1 MAGEE
6 RNLPLFPLNMVLF
19 PNASLPL
26 QIFEERYKQMLEDCL
41 QADSRFGVILIKAG
55 AEVGEP
61 AIPYSIGT
69 MAHIIQVHEARG
81 GRRFISAMG
90 ERRFRIKEITQ
101 YRPYISAQIE
111 VIEDEGDEWLPH
123 SEMDSIRRAVKQ
135 YVQLVI
141 GLKGGWTNE
150 PVLSEDPVTLSYY
163 IAGLMEIGLPE
174 KQTLLEESSTSR
186 RLEAELDLLRRELEP
201 LKKRVSNELRK
212 RFSRH

>member
-6 RNLPLFPLNMVLF
+6 RNLPLFPLNTVLF

-55 AEVGEP
+55 SEVGEP
-61 AIPYSIGT
+61 AIPHSMGT
-69 MAHIIQVHEARG
+69 VAHIIQVHEVSG
-81 GRRFISAMG
+81 GRRFISALG

-101 YRPYISAQIE
+101 YSPYMSAQVE
-111 VIEDEGDEWLPH
+111 VIEDEGDVWLPH
-123 SEMDSIRRAVKQ
+123 SEMDSIHRAVTE
-135 YVQLVI
+135 YVRLI
-141 GLKGGWTNE
+141 MGLKGGWINHPHLAT
-150 PVLSEDPVTLSYY
+150 DPVALSYY
-163 IAGLMEIGLPE
+163 IAGLIEVRLSE
-174 KQTLLEESSTSR
+174 KQTLLEESSASK
-186 RLEAELDLLRRELEP
+186 RLEAELDLLRREVEP

>member
-6 RNLPLFPLNMVLF
+6 RILPLFPLNTVLF

-69 MAHIIQVHEARG
+69 VAHIIQVQEARG
-81 GRRFISAMG
+81 GRRFISALG

-101 YRPYISAQIE
+101 YRPYISAQVEI
-111 VIEDEGDEWLPH
+111 IEDEGDDWLPH
-123 SEMDSIRRAVKQ
+123 SEMDAVRVAVTE
-135 YVQLVI
+135 YVRLI
-141 GLKGGWTNE
+141 MGLKGGWTRS
-150 PVLSEDPVTLSYY
+150 PKLAPDPVTLSYY
-163 IAGLMEIGLPE
+163 IAGLMEIRLPE
-174 KQTLLEESSTSR
+174 KQTLLEESSASK
-186 RLEAELDLLRRELEP
+186 RLEAELDLLRREVEP

>member
-6 RNLPLFPLNMVLF
+6 RNLPLFPLNTVLF

-55 AEVGEP
+55 SEVGEP
-61 AIPYSIGT
+61 AIPHSMGT
-69 MAHIIQVHEARG
+69 VAHIIQVHEVSG
-81 GRRFISAMG
+81 GRRFISALG

-101 YRPYISAQIE
+101 YSPYMSAQVE
-111 VIEDEGDEWLPH
+111 VIEDEGDVWLPH
-123 SEMDSIRRAVKQ
+123 SEMDSIHRAVTE
-135 YVQLVI
+135 YVRLI
-141 GLKGGWTNE
+141 MGLKGGWINHPHLAT
-150 PVLSEDPVTLSYY
+150 DPVALSYY
-163 IAGLMEIGLPE
+163 IAGLIEVRLSE
-174 KQTLLEESSTSR
+174 KQTLLEESSV
-186 RLEAELDLLRRELEP
+186 EP